1 MYVLCYFNTNSIFFL
16 SFYGSL
22 HQTFSKFT
30 TCLLTNMQLTSNMND
45 FLYTYTSLDYDVPII
60 SDFTYGYMAETVSQ
74 YFARL
79 DIKYYT

>member
-1 MYVLCYFNTNSIFFL
+1 
-16 SFYGSL
+16 
-22 HQTFSKFT
+22 
-30 TCLLTNMQLTSNMND
+30 MND
-45 FLYTYTSLDYDVPII
+45 VNLYTYPTLDYDVPII